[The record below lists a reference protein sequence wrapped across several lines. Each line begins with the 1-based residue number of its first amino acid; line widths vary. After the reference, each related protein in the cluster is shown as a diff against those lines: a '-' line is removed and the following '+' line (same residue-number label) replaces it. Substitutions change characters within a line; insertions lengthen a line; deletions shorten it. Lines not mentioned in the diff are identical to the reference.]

1 VNVSAG
7 AVSDVVRPFMPLA
20 ELLGRFLG
28 GLLDGEPADLEVVYQ
43 GELAGAGTKILT
55 LCALKGLFVATGH
68 ESASFVNAP
77 QLAAD
82 HGVTFGES
90 AELTSQEFV
99 NLITVRSGEHEV
111 SGTLATVGTRI
122 EPRIV
127 TVDGHSVEI
136 PPAQSMLVV
145 RNDDRPGMIGVVG
158 SALGESGI
166 SITSMAVG
174 PSPATG
180 TAMMVLST
188 GTPTPGATLDALRG
202 HQGIIDIHA
211 ISLK

>member
-1 VNVSAG
+1 MTGV
-7 AVSDVVRPFMPLA
+7 
-20 ELLGRFLG
+20 
-28 GLLDGEPADLEVVYQ
+28 Q
-43 GELAGAGTKILT
+43 T
-55 LCALKGLFVATGH
+55 CAL
-68 ESASFVNAP
+68 P
-77 QLAAD
+77 I
-82 HGVTFGES
+82 
-90 AELTSQEFV
+90 SQEFV
-99 NLITVRSGEHEV
+99 NLITVRSGAHEV
-111 SGTLATVGTRI
+111 SGTLATVGTRV

-158 SALGESGI
+158 SALGEAGI

-188 GTPTPGATLDALRG
+188 GTPTPATTLDALRS